1 MPLSKV
7 VSNSLSLTTLTSS
20 GAGSI
25 QGLTVGRGAGAVA
38 TNTAAGASALVS
50 NTTGANGTAVGYQ
63 AGYSNTTASDQTF
76 VGFEAGY
83 AVTGAN
89 NTGFGRGALRN
100 ATTTSGSVALGRL
113 CMGGGTVTGADNTG
127 VGNSCLQALTSGG
140 AITAVGSQA
149 LISNTSASN
158 NTAVGYQAG
167 YANTTGASCTF
178 VGKGAGIANTTGS
191 TNVFVGV
198 NAGATNTTS
207 GDSTY
212 IGESAGNAA
221 TGAGNTFV
229 GNASGAAMTTGARNT
244 FIGTYQGNSG
254 GLDLRTS
261 SNHVV
266 LSDGSG
272 NVRAYFDSTGI
283 CRMEPSAGGTG
294 VLRAAN
300 LSNLSG
306 DCGIVSSLGSN
317 CSNTSSY
324 FLIGSIRGVADR
336 IYIYGNGNIQNTNGS
351 YGAFS
356 DVKLKENIVDATPKL
371 ADLMQVRVRNYNLK
385 SDPTLKQI
393 GVVAQELET
402 IFPALVDES
411 PDRDEEG
418 NTLETT
424 TKSVKYSVFVPM
436 LIKAIQEQQALITQQ
451 ATAITTLTTRIT
463 ALEQA

>member
-324 FLIGSIRGVADR
+324 FFIGSIRGVADR

>member
-25 QGLTVGRGAGAVA
+25 QGLTVGKGANAVA
-38 TNTAAGASALVS
+38 RNTAFGITALAAATGNFNTGIGNLALLTNSTGASNTAVGDSALKLNTTGGSNTAIGQGAIES
-50 NTTGANGTAVGYQ
+50 NTTGADNAAIGKDAFS
-63 AGYSNTTASDQTF
+63 SNTTGSS
-76 VGFEAGY
+76 
-83 AVTGAN
+83 
-89 NTGFGRGALRN
+89 NTALGKGALAAN
-100 ATTTSGSVALGRL
+100 TT
-113 CMGGGTVTGADNTG
+113 
-127 VGNSCLQALTSGG
+127 
-140 AITAVGSQA
+140 
-149 LISNTSASN
+149 ASN
-158 NTAVGYQAG
+158 NTAVGYHAG
-167 YANTTGASCTF
+167 VANTTGASCTF

-229 GNASGAAMTTGARNT
+229 GNASGAAITTGARNT